1 MTRHGAGKRRIDM
14 AYWDSYGYPE
24 NDPKVWITFGSQK
37 DGPPQ
42 VAFLGP
48 IRQPEGDSTKA
59 VEYYQEVAGRWSD
72 EIVAHEELDK
82 IAQALIEQKGL

>member
-1 MTRHGAGKRRIDM
+1 M
-14 AYWDSYGYPE
+14 ASWDSYGYPE
-24 NDPKVWITFGSQK
+24 NDPKVWITFGPQK

-59 VEYYQEVAGRWSD
+59 VEYYPVSYTHLTLPT
-72 EIVAHEELDK
+72 ILLV
-82 IAQALIEQKGL
+82 

>member
-1 MTRHGAGKRRIDM
+1 M

-24 NDPKVWITFGSQK
+24 NEPKVWIAFGTQK

-48 IRQPEGDSTKA
+48 IRQPQGDSSKA
-59 VEYYQEVAGRWSD
+59 VEYYQEVAGRWTD
-72 EIVAHEELDK
+72 ERAAHDDLNK
-82 IAQALIEQKGL
+82 IAKDLIEHKRL

>member
-1 MTRHGAGKRRIDM
+1 M
-14 AYWDSYGYPE
+14 ASWDSYGYPE
-24 NDPKVWITFGSQK
+24 NDPKVWITFGPQK

-48 IRQPEGDSTKA
+48 IRPPEGA

>member
-1 MTRHGAGKRRIDM
+1 M

-24 NDPKVWITFGSQK
+24 SEPKVWITFGTQK

-48 IRQPEGDSTKA
+48 IRQPEGDSAKA
-59 VEYYQEVAGRWSD
+59 VEYYQEVAGRWID
-72 EIVAHEELDK
+72 ERAAHDDLNE
-82 IAQALIEQKGL
+82 IAQDLIEHKRL

>member
-1 MTRHGAGKRRIDM
+1 MARHEAGLRRVDM

-24 NDPKVWITFGSQK
+24 SDPKVWIMFGPQK

-48 IRQPEGDSTKA
+48 IQPEG
-59 VEYYQEVAGRWSD
+59 
-72 EIVAHEELDK
+72 
-82 IAQALIEQKGL
+82 

>member
-1 MTRHGAGKRRIDM
+1 M

-24 NDPKVWITFGSQK
+24 SDPKVGITFGPQK

-48 IRQPEGDSTKA
+48 IQPEGDSPKA
-59 VEYYQEVAGRWSD
+59 VEYYQEVAGRWTD
-72 EIVAHEELDK
+72 ELAAHEELDK
-82 IAQALIEQKGL
+82 IAQALIEQKCL

>member
-1 MTRHGAGKRRIDM
+1 M

-24 NDPKVWITFGSQK
+24 SDPKVWITFGPQK

-48 IRQPEGDSTKA
+48 IQPEADSPKA
-59 VEYYQEVAGRWSD
+59 VEYYQEVAGRWTD
-72 EIVAHEELDK
+72 ELAAHEELDK
-82 IAQALIEQKGL
+82 IAQALIEQKCL

>member
-1 MTRHGAGKRRIDM
+1 M

-24 NDPKVWITFGSQK
+24 SDPKVWIMFGPQK

-48 IRQPEGDSTKA
+48 IQPEG
-59 VEYYQEVAGRWSD
+59 
-72 EIVAHEELDK
+72 
-82 IAQALIEQKGL
+82 

>member
-1 MTRHGAGKRRIDM
+1 M

-48 IRQPEGDSTKA
+48 IRQPEGDSPKA
-59 VEYYQEVAGRWSD
+59 VEYYREVVGRWTD
-72 EIVAHEELDK
+72 EFVAHEELDRL
-82 IAQALIEQKGL
+82 AQSIIEQKRL